1 MWSCPLQTGPGSKLT
16 STRPAATWDSCFKGE
31 ILVMEK
37 KGKASLSISAAFVL
51 KLIFICADLKTKVL
65 LSHSEL
71 RQHVH

>member
-1 MWSCPLQTGPGSKLT
+1 
-16 STRPAATWDSCFKGE
+16 
-31 ILVMEK
+31 MEK